1 MPLPMPKAMMTTV
14 TAIPTSCQKILPPA
28 VAPKLASKAATPCI
42 WDRLPVKDWK
52 VYLKIQPVTTE

>member
-1 MPLPMPKAMMTTV
+1 MTTV
-14 TAIPTSCQKILPPA
+14 TAIPTSCQKTLPPA
-28 VAPKLASKAATPCI
+28 VVPKLASKAATPCI